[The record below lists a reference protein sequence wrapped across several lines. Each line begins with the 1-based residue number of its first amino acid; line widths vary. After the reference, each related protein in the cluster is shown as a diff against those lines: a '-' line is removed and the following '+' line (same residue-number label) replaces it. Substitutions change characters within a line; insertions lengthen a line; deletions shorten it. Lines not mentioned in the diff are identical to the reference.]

1 MRHWGDINSIASVLN
16 VNDKNTKHPYKME
29 QVTFADEERNI
40 ISYKKINKD
49 NVYDLL
55 LAIIGEENG

>member
-1 MRHWGDINSIASVLN
+1 
-16 VNDKNTKHPYKME
+16 ME